1 MGSYLIG
8 QGHRGYQT
16 SGYRRP
22 KDANEWWWTQQRDEK
37 LRYVMENYNDIAKAA
52 RVLGIGIRSARWRW
66 NSLLRRA
73 ASGTEAGT
81 AETEGLSPKGSARR
95 ATARPRRGTPQP

>member
-22 KDANEWWWTQQRDEK
+22 KDANQWWWTPERDAK
-37 LRYVMENYNDIAKAA
+37 LRYVMEKYNDPAKAA

-66 NSLLRRA
+66 GSLQR
-73 ASGTEAGT
+73 ASGIAAAEAVETPESGSTEGKSPT
-81 AETEGLSPKGSARR
+81 AEGGDA
-95 ATARPRRGTPQP
+95 Q